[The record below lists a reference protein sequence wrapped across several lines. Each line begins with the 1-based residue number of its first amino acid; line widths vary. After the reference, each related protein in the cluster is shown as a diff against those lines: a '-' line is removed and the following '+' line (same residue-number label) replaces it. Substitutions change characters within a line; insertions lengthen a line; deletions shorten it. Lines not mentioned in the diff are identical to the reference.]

1 MKVVILTTTRLSRT
15 KGAEEAV
22 RRWVD
27 AGDEVRLVTMFK
39 HDDPWPLAEVV
50 VVGAPSTG
58 GRLGRLGHALV
69 RVFPGPVA
77 RQMASKVKGS
87 PAARAALDSAEF
99 VVAADTPAVRAAW
112 WSSRRNPSV
121 PHVSGLTP
129 ALQQSRR

>member
-1 MKVVILTTTRLSRT
+1 VKVVILTTTRLSRT
-15 KGAEEAV
+15 KGAEDAV
-22 RRWVD
+22 RRWAD
-27 AGDEVRLVTMFK
+27 AGDDVRLVTMFK

-58 GRLGRLGHALV
+58 GRLGRPGRALV

-87 PAARAALDSAEF
+87 PAARTALDAADL
-99 VVAADTPAVRAAW
+99 VVAADPAAVRTAW
-112 WSSRRNPSV
+112 WSSRRHPSV

-129 ALQQSRR
+129 ALQQSKR